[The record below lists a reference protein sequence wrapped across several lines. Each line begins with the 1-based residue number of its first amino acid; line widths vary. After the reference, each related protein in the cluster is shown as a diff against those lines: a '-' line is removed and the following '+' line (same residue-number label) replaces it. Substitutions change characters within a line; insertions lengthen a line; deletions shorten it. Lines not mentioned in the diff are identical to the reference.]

1 MDSGIMDH
9 QRAVNNMMAERY
21 LLGELGPQEHD
32 AFEAHLFECSE
43 CFEQVRAGMEFVH
56 YIKRIGA
63 EETVAAAS
71 RPAWRRLLAQALRPA
86 PALAFAAC
94 LLAAAAVYQNLY
106 TIQTL
111 KAPQLE
117 TRYIL
122 TEQSRSA
129 GEVVNVPAKGRFR
142 LAIEFQPQPEFVA
155 YEAYLAGEDGKV
167 QRSVPFRVGPS
178 QTMIEIS
185 FYAGDLKP
193 GRYFMVVQ
201 ATDRAGHK
209 QELARGPFKLQ
220 FQD

>member
-9 QRAVNNMMAERY
+9 QQAVKNMMAERY
-21 LLGELGPQEHD
+21 LLGELGPQERD
-32 AFEAHLFECSE
+32 AFEAHLFECTE
-43 CFEQVRAGMEFVH
+43 CFEQVRAGTEFVH
-56 YIKRIGA
+56 YIRRIGA
-63 EETVAAAS
+63 EETAAAAS
-71 RPAWRRLLAQALRPA
+71 QPGWRRLMDQALRPA

-94 LLAAAAVYQNLY
+94 LLAAISVYQNIT
-106 TIQTL
+106 TIQNL

-129 GEVVNVPAKGRFR
+129 EQVINVPAKGRFR
-142 LAIEFQPQPEFVA
+142 LALEFQPQKEFVA
-155 YEAYLAGEDGKV
+155 YEALLAGEDGKV
-167 QRSVPFRVGPS
+167 RRRVPFPVEPS
-178 QTMIEIS
+178 QTMVEIS

-201 ATDRAGHK
+201 ATDPSGQR
-209 QELARGPFKLQ
+209 QELARDPFKLQ